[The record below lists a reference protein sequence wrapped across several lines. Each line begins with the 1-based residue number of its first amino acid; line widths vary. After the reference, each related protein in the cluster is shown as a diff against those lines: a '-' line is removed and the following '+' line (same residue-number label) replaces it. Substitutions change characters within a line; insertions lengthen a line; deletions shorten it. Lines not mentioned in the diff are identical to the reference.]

1 MVPPFKYCRNSYC
14 RHDNALSRFMSKP
27 REKIQ
32 ANMRHQPC
40 LCLCLG
46 FSQIILILPFLLITL
61 HFSQI
66 GFTDDLTF
74 TVILLSFV
82 VRFPLLPETHRF
94 RAIWERHYGLL
105 YLYKKH
111 LKMGIIQA
119 FQQSSLEHYNTSLQE
134 NQAFLLVSD
143 HFLQIVN
150 GFFLPEKVIIWQG
163 IILNCPSMYGP

>member
-94 RAIWERHYGLL
+94 RAIWKRHYGLL

-134 NQAFLLVSD
+134 NQAFLLV
-143 HFLQIVN
+143 FFN
-150 GFFLPEKVIIWQG
+150 FFLPVLKDTIY
-163 IILNCPSMYGP
+163 LSK

>member
-14 RHDNALSRFMSKP
+14 RHNNALSRFMSKP

-94 RAIWERHYGLL
+94 RAIWKRHYGLL

-119 FQQSSLEHYNTSLQE
+119 FQQSSLEHYNTSLAE
-134 NQAFLLVSD
+134 NQAFLLV
-143 HFLQIVN
+143 
-150 GFFLPEKVIIWQG
+150 FFNFFSPLSR
-163 IILNCPSMYGP
+163 ILFISPNNTSLG

>member
-119 FQQSSLEHYNTSLQE
+119 FQQSSLEHYNTSLPE
-134 NQAFLLVSD
+134 NQAFLLV
-143 HFLQIVN
+143 
-150 GFFLPEKVIIWQG
+150 FFNFFSPLSR
-163 IILNCPSMYGP
+163 ILFISPNNTSLG

>member
-1 MVPPFKYCRNSYC
+1 MN
-14 RHDNALSRFMSKP
+14 NASWRVMPKP

-32 ANMRHQPC
+32 MICGDQPC

-46 FSQIILILPFLLITL
+46 FSQITLMLPFLLITL

-119 FQQSSLEHYNTSLQE
+119 FQQSSLEHYNTSLPE
-134 NQAFLLVSD
+134 NQAFLLV
-143 HFLQIVN
+143 
-150 GFFLPEKVIIWQG
+150 FFNFFSPLSR
-163 IILNCPSMYGP
+163 ILFISPNNTSLG

>member
-1 MVPPFKYCRNSYC
+1 
-14 RHDNALSRFMSKP
+14 MSKP

-82 VRFPLLPETHRF
+82 VRFPYCRKHTDSVPSGK
-94 RAIWERHYGLL
+94 RHYGLL

-134 NQAFLLVSD
+134 NQAFLLV
-143 HFLQIVN
+143 
-150 GFFLPEKVIIWQG
+150 FFNFFQPVLK
-163 IILNCPSMYGP
+163 ILFISPNDTSLG

>member
-1 MVPPFKYCRNSYC
+1 
-14 RHDNALSRFMSKP
+14 
-27 REKIQ
+27 
-32 ANMRHQPC
+32 MRHQPC

-94 RAIWERHYGLL
+94 RAIWKRHYGLL

-119 FQQSSLEHYNTSLQE
+119 FQQSSLEHYNTSLPE
-134 NQAFLLVSD
+134 NQAFLLV
-143 HFLQIVN
+143 FFN
-150 GFFLPEKVIIWQG
+150 FFLPVLKREKGGKGKAEPLKPIFLL
-163 IILNCPSMYGP
+163 ILEWMKLKKVMKNRLFHPLFPHFPSFSL

>member
-94 RAIWERHYGLL
+94 RAIWKRHYGLL

-119 FQQSSLEHYNTSLQE
+119 FQQSSLEHYNTSLPE
-134 NQAFLLVSD
+134 NQAFLLV
-143 HFLQIVN
+143 
-150 GFFLPEKVIIWQG
+150 FFNFFSPLSR
-163 IILNCPSMYGP
+163 ILFISPNNTSLG

>member
-14 RHDNALSRFMSKP
+14 RHNNALSRFMSKP

-94 RAIWERHYGLL
+94 RAIWKRHYGLL

-119 FQQSSLEHYNTSLQE
+119 FQQSSLEHYNTSLPE
-134 NQAFLLVSD
+134 NQAFLLV
-143 HFLQIVN
+143 
-150 GFFLPEKVIIWQG
+150 FFNFFSPLSR
-163 IILNCPSMYGP
+163 ILFISPNNTSLG